1 MSNYQQQMQEM
12 VTLHQR
18 IFIADT
24 ARVIGKVELED
35 DVSVWFGAVLRGDLN
50 YIKIGKRTN
59 LQENVVVHVDF
70 ENPVIIGEDNII
82 GPGAIVHGATIG
94 SYNLIGMRSTIL
106 NGAQIGNYCVI
117 GAHALVTENMV
128 IPDCSMVLGAPGKVT
143 KVLPLEYVKNG
154 VMIGVEEYLK
164 EKNKFLGI

>member
-12 VTLHQR
+12 VTLHRR

-82 GPGAIVHGATIG
+82 GHGAIVHGATIG

-106 NGAQIGNYCVI
+106 NGA
-117 GAHALVTENMV
+117 
-128 IPDCSMVLGAPGKVT
+128 
-143 KVLPLEYVKNG
+143 
-154 VMIGVEEYLK
+154 
-164 EKNKFLGI
+164 

>member
-12 VTLHQR
+12 VTLHRR

-82 GPGAIVHGATIG
+82 GHGAIEHGATIG

-106 NGAQIGNYCVI
+106 NGA
-117 GAHALVTENMV
+117 
-128 IPDCSMVLGAPGKVT
+128 
-143 KVLPLEYVKNG
+143 
-154 VMIGVEEYLK
+154 
-164 EKNKFLGI
+164 